1 LVECCVYAFDKDK
14 SDLVIFNHAFF
25 NDGSKQMKEQ
35 KKELSKGLM
44 DGISFFKHTLRLAT
58 HTWNP
63 VWLYA
68 YKKSFLHT
76 HKLRFHE
83 GILHEDVLFT
93 PQALSYADVITV
105 VPDVLYFYRKRAG
118 SITTDP
124 IKAEQSLKDYFF
136 IAEELYQFANKIK
149 YQ

>member
-1 LVECCVYAFDKDK
+1 MVECCVYAFDKDK

-58 HTWNP
+58 HNWNP

-68 YKKSFLHT
+68 YKKSFLLT
-76 HKLRFHE
+76 SLDFMKEFYMKTCF
-83 GILHEDVLFT
+83 LHHR
-93 PQALSYADVITV
+93 P
-105 VPDVLYFYRKRAG
+105 
-118 SITTDP
+118 
-124 IKAEQSLKDYFF
+124 
-136 IAEELYQFANKIK
+136 
-149 YQ
+149 